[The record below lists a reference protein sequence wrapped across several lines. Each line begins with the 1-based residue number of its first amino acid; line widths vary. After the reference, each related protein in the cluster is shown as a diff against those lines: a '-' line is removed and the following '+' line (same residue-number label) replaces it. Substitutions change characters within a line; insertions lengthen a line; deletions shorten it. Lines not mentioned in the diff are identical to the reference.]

1 LKFSLLEATSHIEL
15 GLTLMT
21 SLYHGYLW
29 KDPHLQIRTHP
40 KVMGFRTPMYG
51 FGATQFNPYKGD
63 SFIKL

>member
-1 LKFSLLEATSHIEL
+1 
-15 GLTLMT
+15 MT